1 MQRVKHDRARIHS
14 GETNKPKEA
23 AEMALLTYKHQK
35 ERFCLS
41 ERRRPEKF
49 KNVEI
54 ATESLT

>member
-1 MQRVKHDRARIHS
+1 MRERIKINS
-14 GETNKPKEA
+14 GETNKQKEA

-35 ERFCLS
+35 KRFCLS
-41 ERRRPEKF
+41 EWRPEKF